1 VVVEE
6 ATAVAVVAEDKYKKG
21 KYMSTFIY
29 TLQRKVQEL
38 QNTLRSLQEQNS
50 NLRRRARMLSENA
63 PPGPPPTPP
72 TASTEN
78 AETLRTY
85 GGLGYGAFVTRPTQA
100 PGQSDNYYDNPL
112 YSGYQIR
119 GVINGVDWPITNY
132 TYVGGL
138 LVPGNGVPTYVSP
151 EVLAEIIL
159 LNVMQNPSF
168 NLANFETWNSFWV
181 AIAQALGNVFSNYH
195 SDLLS
200 QASSIMAS
208 QEMRNWIKT
217 GWRSAREA
225 GIWVINNNWS
235 F

>member
-1 VVVEE
+1 
-6 ATAVAVVAEDKYKKG
+6 
-21 KYMSTFIY
+21 MSTFIY

-38 QNTLRSLQEQNS
+38 QNTLRSLQEQNAHLK
-50 NLRRRARMLSENA
+50 NKARMLSEAA
-63 PPGPPPTPP
+63 PPGPPPGGTPEADVNRADYI
-72 TASTEN
+72 TQ
-78 AETLRTY
+78 LY
-85 GGLGYGAFVTRPTQA
+85 GGLGHGAFVTRPTQA
-100 PGQSDNYYDNPL
+100 PGQSDNYYQNPL

-119 GVINGVDWPITNY
+119 GVINGVEWPITNY

-138 LVPGNGVPTYVSP
+138 LIPGNGVPTYVSP

-168 NLANFETWNSFWV
+168 NLANFETYSQFWI
-181 AIAQALGNVFSNYH
+181 AISEALRNVFTHQGSNLLAQA
-195 SDLLS
+195 D
-200 QASSIMAS
+200 SIMFS
-208 QEMRNWIKT
+208 QEMKNWMKT